1 MKNWKPERNNT
12 NTIRALYEEQYAYD
26 LRVVLYEIE
35 ISKKIWF
42 LKTKAQ
48 AELDWHPDDIDY

>member
-1 MKNWKPERNNT
+1 MKNWQTEHNNT
-12 NTIRALYEEQYAYD
+12 NTARALYEEQYAHD

-35 ISKKIWF
+35 IGKKIWF

-48 AELDWHPDDIDY
+48 TELDWHPDDIDY